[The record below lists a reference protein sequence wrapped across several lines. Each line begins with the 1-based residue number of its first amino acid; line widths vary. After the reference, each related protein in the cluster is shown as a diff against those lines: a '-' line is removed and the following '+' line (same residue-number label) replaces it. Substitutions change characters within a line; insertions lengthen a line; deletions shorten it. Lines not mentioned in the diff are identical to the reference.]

1 MSNGLPPQ
9 FLDQLR
15 TSLNQ
20 ADTFSNDSR
29 LEHLFQDS
37 RIALWQASLPNANNR
52 QDRINGLISHLLPK
66 QNLRQEYG
74 LVLFLLVLRDNS
86 SPHDKLY
93 QEYDQLARNLN
104 EILAG
109 PPIPLLPPIIITP
122 QPDTLP
128 PDPKLAEIQ
137 EQLKRG
143 RVLLLIGVDLPA
155 NITGVPSKQE
165 LAQGLADKYRLGEAK
180 SLPWVAQQIMS
191 NPNNRYPFTQY
202 LQDKLNPFGKTVQ
215 PFQQAVVQLVEQYQ
229 LETVFTTAYD
239 QQMEDAFRQAS
250 KSKRLNRV
258 VTDNQL
264 SLGSPNEITFIKL
277 LGHWEN
283 PESLLITEQDFS
295 GFVHGQVKR
304 RMIDEFRAILRRNSL
319 LMVGQDPR
327 ESSLLVLLD
336 ENAGNRFQ
344 LPGYAI
350 WSGLSQ
356 IEVNSFAGN
365 RNLQILAG
373 DPVTFLQALANHP
386 LS

>member
-15 TSLNQ
+15 TSLDR

-37 RIALWQASLPNANNR
+37 RIALWRNSLPNAHNR

-66 QNLRQEYG
+66 QNSHQEYG

-86 SPHDKLY
+86 SPHDKLH
-93 QEYDQLARNLN
+93 QEFDQLARNLN

-109 PPIPLLPPIIITP
+109 PPIPPLPSIIIP
-122 QPDTLP
+122 PHPDPPP

-137 EQLKRG
+137 EQFKQG
-143 RVLLLIGVDLPA
+143 QVVLLIGGDLPA

-165 LAQGLADKYRLGEAK
+165 LAQGLAAKHRLGKAK
-180 SLPWVAQQIMS
+180 SLPWVAQQIMG
-191 NPNNRYPFTQY
+191 NPPTRVAFTQY
-202 LQDKLNPFGKTVQ
+202 LQNQLSPFDKSVQ
-215 PFQQAVVQLVEQYQ
+215 SFQQAIVHLVEKYK
-229 LETVFTTAYD
+229 LSTIFTTAYD
-239 QQMEDAFRQAS
+239 QQLEDAFRQLG
-250 KSKRLNRV
+250 KRVARV
-258 VTDNQL
+258 GTPTQL
-264 SLGSPNEITFIKL
+264 SLSSPNQCTLIKL
-277 LGHWEN
+277 LGHWED
-283 PESLLITEQDFS
+283 PENLLVTEQDLNRFIR
-295 GFVHGQVKR
+295 GQANQKLVS
-304 RMIDEFRAILRRNSL
+304 ELTSELRRKSL
-319 LMVGQDPR
+319 FMVGENLQDTAM
-327 ESSLLVLLD
+327 LALLD

-356 IEVNSFAGN
+356 VETNSFAGN
-365 RNLQILAG
+365 RNLQIIEG
-373 DPVTFLQALANHP
+373 DPVIFLQALANHP